1 MDSIA
6 DWLTA
11 FESIDDLANDK
22 MFTVIGHTLFFLFA
36 LFNIKVVTKDTK
48 QFLPLY
54 ILSCIMIFV
63 FNPNDVLSTVQT
75 SIFIL
80 IPVTVGLFFFS
91 KNTPEMIR
99 WIILILISLCGS
111 NAALV
116 TYGQKTY
123 PINLDECKGIK
134 TKTVVEM
141 TQQNLGVDAVLNET
155 KKFDSDVTNISMT
168 EDEKE
173 KIQRCNASIW
183 ELPQRFLNPQISNTG
198 LSLYAIIY
206 YVIYALGT
214 IYALNTRNIIEV
226 IVEFV
231 TKIITLI
238 TEFLK
243 ALYTYLLPL
252 FEFIKN
258 YFPSPQLAGVQL
270 NTFLVILVGIIL
282 YFYARTI
289 SKQYY
294 GGTLLSNQPVPLNQR
309 TSFSVNDKR
318 EYEYTLSCWM
328 YMNPISPG
336 HASSSTEYTNV
347 LLYGNNVVMA
357 YNASLNR
364 IKVVIKNQ
372 DKKETIEI
380 KNIPLQ
386 TWNHYILT
394 YTNGTFDFFMNGE
407 LKKSKQFVPS
417 RSSHDLILGTEQGV
431 SGEVCN
437 VLFYNKVVPIE
448 TMKKLYTDFN
458 TTNPPVV

>member
-1 MDSIA
+1 
-6 DWLTA
+6 
-11 FESIDDLANDK
+11 
-22 MFTVIGHTLFFLFA
+22 
-36 LFNIKVVTKDTK
+36 
-48 QFLPLY
+48 
-54 ILSCIMIFV
+54 
-63 FNPNDVLSTVQT
+63 
-75 SIFIL
+75 
-80 IPVTVGLFFFS
+80 
-91 KNTPEMIR
+91 
-99 WIILILISLCGS
+99 
-111 NAALV
+111 
-116 TYGQKTY
+116 
-123 PINLDECKGIK
+123 
-134 TKTVVEM
+134 M
-141 TQQNLGVDAVLNET
+141 TQQNLGVNAVLNET
-155 KKFDSDVTNISMT
+155 KKMGSDTTNITMT
-168 EDEKE
+168 EAEKE
-173 KIQRCNASIW
+173 KIERCNASIW

-214 IYALNTRNIIEV
+214 MYALNTRNIIEV

-231 TKIITLI
+231 TKIITILL
-238 TEFLK
+238 EFLK

-258 YFPSPQLAGVQL
+258 YFPLPQLGGVQL
-270 NTFLVILVGIIL
+270 KTFLLILAGIIL

-294 GGTLLSNQPVPLNQR
+294 GGTLLSNQPVPLNR
-309 TSFSVNDKR
+309 RSSFSVDDKK

-372 DKKETIEI
+372 NKKETIEI

-417 RSSHDLILGTEQGV
+417 RSTHDLILGTEEGV

-448 TMKKLYTDFN
+448 TMKKLYTDFK
-458 TTNPPVV
+458 TKNPPVV